1 MLISRLSARNAV
13 VKIRYITRFRVMGS
27 WSFSGQLRGQR
38 GKYGMERRQGSAVED
53 IEGHGEDTELFLSL
67 EQEIDMTRLK
77 CYKDHY

>member
-1 MLISRLSARNAV
+1 
-13 VKIRYITRFRVMGS
+13 
-27 WSFSGQLRGQR
+27 
-38 GKYGMERRQGSAVED
+38 MERRQGSAVED